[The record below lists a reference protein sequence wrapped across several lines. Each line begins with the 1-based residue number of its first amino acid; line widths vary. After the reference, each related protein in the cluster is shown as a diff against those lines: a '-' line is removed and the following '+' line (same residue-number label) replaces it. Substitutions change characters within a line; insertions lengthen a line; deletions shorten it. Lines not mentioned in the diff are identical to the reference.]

1 MATPS
6 KTDASNGAG
15 AIAVIKTGGK
25 QYLVNEGLVLVI
37 EKIEGV
43 NEGDSVTFDSVLL
56 TDDGENTE
64 VGTPTVS
71 GKKVTAKALQAGK
84 GKKVTVVKYK
94 AKSRYHKKRGHRQ
107 PFLKVKIEK
116 I

>member
-1 MATPS
+1 MA
-6 KTDASNGAG
+6 D
-15 AIAVIKTGGK
+15 IAVIKTGGK
-25 QYLVNEGLVLVI
+25 QYLVSEGTVLTI

-43 NEGDSVTFDSVLL
+43 NEGDSVAFDAVLL
-56 TDDGENTE
+56 TDDGKETS
-64 VGTPTVS
+64 VGAPTVK
-71 GKKVTAKALQAGK
+71 GAKVTGKALKTGK

-107 PFLKVKIEK
+107 PFLQVKIEK